1 MNFFEEIAI
10 FMEKGGNI
18 LWLIFFSLLALWFFI
33 IERYYFLKSIYPKVS
48 REQKQK
54 WDKISNK
61 QTWFARNIRRQIVSE
76 VSREL
81 NKFLG
86 AINTLIVL
94 FPLLGLLGTIV
105 GMIAIFDIMAIT
117 GTGNARLM
125 ASGISMA
132 VIPTMSGMVA
142 AISGIYFSNYFK
154 KRSRFE
160 IQKFQ
165 ESLTFE

>member
-1 MNFFEEIAI
+1 
-10 FMEKGGNI
+10 MEKGGNI

-54 WDKISNK
+54 WDNISNK

-165 ESLTFE
+165 ESLTFK